1 MKFVTDNA
9 YDQMPSGVL
18 GFFASKLRSYRD
30 GVLLLI
36 LWCFKRVGATRLAS
50 RY

>member
-1 MKFVTDNA
+1 MVVNGIA
-9 YDQMPSGVL
+9 YNQTSRGVL
-18 GFFASKLRSYRD
+18 GIFASKLRSYRD